1 MSEHRLGKLDEF
13 PDGKIRKSD
22 EGAIRLAVTYDP
34 TKDLVLIDFGTPVV
48 WLGMKREQA
57 AAFAALILKH
67 AKGG

>member
-1 MSEHRLGKLDEF
+1 MDEHKLGKLGTF
-13 PDGKIRKSD
+13 PDGKIRRSD
-22 EGAIRLAVTYDP
+22 EGAIKLAVTYDP

-67 AKGG
+67 AKGE